1 MQLPRF
7 HWTPKC
13 NLKQGNEPPSSV
25 SLRKASESFPDLIRG
40 SESIRTSNQS
50 QSVISAVFP
59 LLDKMKF
66 LNVCEVTYILFV
78 YVSCLVKLVGLNFKN
93 RASYI

>member
-1 MQLPRF
+1 MQRPRF
-7 HWTPKC
+7 HWALKC
-13 NLKQGNEPPSSV
+13 NLKQGNELPSSV

-40 SESIRTSNQS
+40 SESILTSNQS

-66 LNVCEVTYILFV
+66 LNACEVTSIFC
-78 YVSCLVKLVGLNFKN
+78 SCMCHV
-93 RASYI
+93 

>member
-1 MQLPRF
+1 MQRPRF

-13 NLKQGNEPPSSV
+13 NLKQGNELPSSV
-25 SLRKASESFPDLIRG
+25 SLRKASENFPDLIRG
-40 SESIRTSNQS
+40 LESILTSNQS

-66 LNVCEVTYILFV
+66 LRALRGDFHLMFV
-78 YVSCLVKLVGLNFKN
+78 KVSCLARLVGLNMW
-93 RASYI
+93 R